1 MSAAVIMKRI
11 REMSTRFRARL
22 AGGLYLFTLLS
33 AQFLES
39 IFPGTFNRAAGILE
53 LVGMSA
59 VTVVLYYIFRSVHR
73 SISLLA
79 AVFNFTGITLEAIRF
94 NAHGTDI
101 AMVFHGLFCIL
112 IGCLIFKSGF
122 LPRSL
127 GALIAFGGLAW
138 CTYLTPSLANS
149 LSPYNL
155 ACGLLGE
162 ASVFLWLLGMGINPE
177 LVQQHAGQ
185 AENLTRTTKLPSMA
199 DVANTQALP

>member
-1 MSAAVIMKRI
+1 MLQLL
-11 REMSTRFRARL
+11 REISPRFRAGL
-22 AGGLYLFTLLS
+22 AGGLYVFTLLT

-39 IFPGTFNRAAGILE
+39 IFSGRFNRAAGIIE
-53 LVGMSA
+53 LVGMSV
-59 VTVVLYYIFRSVHR
+59 VTAVLYYVFRSVSG

-79 AVFNFTGITLEAIRF
+79 AVFNFTGIALEAIRF

-101 AMVFHGLFCIL
+101 AMVFHGIFCIL
-112 IGCLIFKSGF
+112 VGCLIFKSGF

-138 CTYLTPSLANS
+138 CTYLTPSLANR

-162 ASVFLWLLGMGINPE
+162 ASVFLWLLGAGVNAE
-177 LVQQHAGQ
+177 AVQQHAG
-185 AENLTRTTKLPSMA
+185 TRATNPPSMA
-199 DVANTQALP
+199 DIANTRALP

>member
-11 REMSTRFRARL
+11 REMSPRFRARL
-22 AGGLYLFTLLS
+22 TGGLYLFTLLA
-33 AQFLES
+33 AQFIES
-39 IFPGTFNRAAGILE
+39 IFPGRFNRAAGILE

-59 VTVVLYYIFRSVHR
+59 VTALLYYVFRSVSG

-79 AVFNFTGITLEAIRF
+79 AVFNFTGIALEAIRF

-101 AMVFHGLFCIL
+101 AMVFHGIFCIL
-112 IGCLIFKSGF
+112 IGYLIFKSGF

-127 GALIAFGGLAW
+127 GALIAFGGLVW

-155 ACGLLGE
+155 TCGLLGE
-162 ASVFLWLLGMGINPE
+162 ASVFLWLLGPGVNAE
-177 LVQQHAGQ
+177 AVQQHAG
-185 AENLTRTTKLPSMA
+185 ARATNPPSMA
-199 DVANTQALP
+199 DIANTRALP